1 MRVPLVFFLVFILSH
16 FVCATDFSVFEKDGR
31 FGIKDE
37 NGVVAVPAVYEK
49 LGWSDGS
56 KKIYAGTI
64 GFKRD
69 DLWGLVSIKNKVLT
83 ENKFYTIAPFGND
96 LILASIKGKFSNHLF
111 YGVLDNKGLV
121 KISFNYFS
129 LEQLGMD
136 FLATEFDQYRSKV
149 GMLSLENRITIPI
162 KYKSIKLKN
171 GWFIANK
178 FDDKKD
184 VYRNKTLVVQG
195 LDSIRIDTGITGYK
209 NGFAGHFDEGGAQ
222 NFHFEYKDIFEKN
235 DLLETVRFPVW
246 EVYKNEEKILE
257 RSCDSLSLNQN
268 FWTMHLNGVKHKVFP
283 SDEFKIS
290 NEYELQGVIGNKFV
304 VREIKTG
311 RWSVLNESEQTLIQD
326 KDSIKISGSH
336 FIVMNEGDWDLF
348 NSYGSKVNR
357 FPMQSIN
364 RGVGDC
370 FITKRNNYWGV
381 IDFSGKTYINFKYD
395 SIRVSNDFYV
405 ARFHGKWG
413 LLDKHGNW
421 KVYPEFEEVTTYGN
435 LRVGKKGESY
445 SYFYQDQF
453 KYKTTFNIVE
463 QLGSLLIVKD
473 EDDIL
478 GLIGMD
484 GSVIQLPEFESIR
497 RIGDYVV
504 FSNSGTSILSR
515 MGNKILAGSEEN
527 YEDFGD
533 LGEEYISAKKNGR
546 WGFLDSEGRLR
557 ISNRYEDVRPF
568 QENYAAIK
576 LRGRWGFIDKSEKL
590 MVQPHY
596 QEVSSFSND
605 LAIVKENGR
614 FGLINKSGEEVVEV
628 DWKGITRTVNGNY
641 LIENDQG
648 LVGLVDKKGSFI
660 LRPNFSGIEDLKGEN
675 IVVKENGKMGVL
687 DFQGNQKFKTAYS
700 EITSI
705 EDFILL
711 KH

>member
-1 MRVPLVFFLVFILSH
+1 MLPVFFWFFFLTH
-16 FVCATDFSVFEKDGR
+16 FVCATDFAVFEKDGR

-56 KKIYAGTI
+56 KKIYSGTI

-69 DLWGLVSIKNKVLT
+69 NQWGLVSIKNKVLA
-83 ENKFYTIAPFGND
+83 ENKFYTITPFGND

-121 KISFNYFS
+121 KISFNYFN
-129 LEQLGMD
+129 LQKLGNE

-162 KYKSIKLKN
+162 KYRDINLEN
-171 GWFIANK
+171 GWFIANR

-184 VYRNKTLVVQG
+184 VYRSSSLIVQG
-195 LDSIRIDTGITGYK
+195 LDSIRVSNGITGYK
-209 NGFAGHFDEGGAQ
+209 NGFAGHFDENGIQ
-222 NFHFEYKDIFEKN
+222 NFQFDYKDIFERN
-235 DLLETVRFPVW
+235 GELEAVRFPIW
-246 EVYKNEEKILE
+246 EVYQNETKILE
-257 RSCDSLSLNQN
+257 RRCDSLSLNQN
-268 FWTMHLNGVKHKVFP
+268 FWTMHMNGVKHKVFP
-283 SDEFKIS
+283 SDEFNIS
-290 NEYELQGVIGNKFV
+290 NEYELQEVSGNRFV

-311 RWSVLNESEQTLIQD
+311 RWSVLNESEKALIQD

-348 NSYGSKVNR
+348 NSYGSKINR

-370 FITKRNNYWGV
+370 FITRRNNYWGV

-395 SIRVSNDFYV
+395 SIRVSNNYYV

-421 KVYPEFEEVTTYGN
+421 KFYPEFEEIATYDN
-435 LRVGKKGESY
+435 LRVGKKGASY

-453 KYKTTFNIVE
+453 RYKTTFKIIE

-473 EDDIL
+473 EDEIL
-478 GLIGMD
+478 GLIDMD

-497 RIGDYVV
+497 RVGDYVV
-504 FSNSGTSILSR
+504 FSDSTTSILSR
-515 MGNKILAGSEEN
+515 MGNKILAGSEEG

-533 LGEEYISAKKNGR
+533 LGEGYIAAKKNGR

-576 LRGRWGFIDKSEKL
+576 LRGRWGFIDKSESL
-590 MVQPHY
+590 RVQPHY
-596 QEVSSFSND
+596 QEVSSFSNG
-605 LAIVKENGR
+605 LAIVKENDR

-628 DWKGITRTVNGNY
+628 DWTSITRTNNGNY
-641 LIENDQG
+641 LIENDRGQE
-648 LVGLVDKKGSFI
+648 GLVDKEGSFV
-660 LRPNFSGIEDLKGEN
+660 LRPNFSEVNDLVGDK
-675 IVVKENGKMGVL
+675 IVIKESGKMGVL
-687 DFQGNQKFKTAYS
+687 DFQGNQKFKTSYS